1 MPHGRL
7 DGVARAQVLAD
18 RLRLGGRLDD
28 DECALPAPALRGGR
42 LGLPRASLG
51 SHGHGGLRAS
61 VIPGLAT
68 GVGLFPFHR
77 FFFSSHASIL
87 RQPTRVRIFTIPHSI
102 AQASRP
108 RSPLAVPSYDRC
120 PRARARCGRT
130 ARAPCAARASPPPGL
145 HLITTDGFPRSPR
158 AVSPSRA
165 GGTGGSPGRA
175 ISRGRSPP
183 VAPPSPRPQ
192 RSPRARRGHGVPF

>member
-18 RLRLGGRLDD
+18 RLGLGGRLDD

-68 GVGLFPFHR
+68 GGGLFPFPP
-77 FFFSSHASIL
+77 FFFSRQPSIL
-87 RQPTRVRIFTIPHSI
+87 RQTTRVRSFTIPPSFS
-102 AQASRP
+102 QASLP
-108 RSPLAVPSYDRC
+108 RSP
-120 PRARARCGRT
+120 T
-130 ARAPCAARASPPPGL
+130 A
-145 HLITTDGFPRSPR
+145 
-158 AVSPSRA
+158 
-165 GGTGGSPGRA
+165 
-175 ISRGRSPP
+175 
-183 VAPPSPRPQ
+183 
-192 RSPRARRGHGVPF
+192 

>member
-61 VIPGLAT
+61 VIPGLAPE
-68 GVGLFPFHR
+68 VSRLPDLSFLLHR

-87 RQPTRVRIFTIPHSI
+87 RQTTRVRIFTIPHSI

-130 ARAPCAARASPPPGL
+130 ARAPCAARASA
-145 HLITTDGFPRSPR
+145 PRSEEHTSELQ
-158 AVSPSRA
+158 SPCNLVCRLLL
-165 GGTGGSPGRA
+165 
-175 ISRGRSPP
+175 
-183 VAPPSPRPQ
+183 
-192 RSPRARRGHGVPF
+192 